1 MTLVLDLRFIPP
13 PPPVETPDLLFSWFG
28 YLMLALL
35 AFSTLTFG
43 GLTLVYILRSHEFIA
58 EYNERSYRPL
68 SQVIILGLL
77 VLVTFGGTWIDN
89 EIQIRRNDEEK
100 AVQRAAEREI
110 IDKIQPALEEYY
122 KIDIST
128 LVLPQTPTDDGRALL
143 RHEGEPNEGCDLN
156 VVNNE
161 YRISCDSADL
171 EHATELTPR
180 D

>member
-1 MTLVLDLRFIPP
+1 MGDIGQASAQRAGQIALVHTDRVLAMRAGHMTGAIRRA
-13 PPPVETPDLLFSWFG
+13 T
-28 YLMLALL
+28 A
-35 AFSTLTFG
+35 ARG
-43 GLTLVYILRSHEFIA
+43 GQRRLGKRNA
-58 EYNERSYRPL
+58 DRPL

-77 VLVTFGGTWIDN
+77 AFVTFGGTWIDN
-89 EIQIRRNDEEK
+89 EIQIRKNDGEK
-100 AVQRAAEREI
+100 TVQSAAEREI

-122 KIDIST
+122 DIDIFT
-128 LVLPQTPTDDGRALL
+128 LALPQTPSDDGRALL